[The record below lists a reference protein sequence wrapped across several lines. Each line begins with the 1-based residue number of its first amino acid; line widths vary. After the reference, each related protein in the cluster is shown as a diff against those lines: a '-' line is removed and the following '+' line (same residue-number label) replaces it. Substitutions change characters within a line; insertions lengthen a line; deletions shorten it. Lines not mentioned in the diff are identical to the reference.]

1 MNALLVNTTFWIF
14 SVVCLG
20 FVFYEMA
27 LCLKKTKFLKKDK
40 DLIYVVDGQKVKCK
54 L

>member
-14 SVVCLG
+14 SVG
-20 FVFYEMA
+20 Q
-27 LCLKKTKFLKKDK
+27 KTKFLKKDK